1 MKNNKYKKE
10 NCFVKMNFLKCIVIG
25 FLSIVMACHATTP
38 VMQKFVTATTGTRI
52 IQELKPQW
60 HVEFIP
66 KNATAHMDTELQIEV
81 IITSKSF
88 NL

>member
-1 MKNNKYKKE
+1 M
-10 NCFVKMNFLKCIVIG
+10 KMNFLKCIVIG